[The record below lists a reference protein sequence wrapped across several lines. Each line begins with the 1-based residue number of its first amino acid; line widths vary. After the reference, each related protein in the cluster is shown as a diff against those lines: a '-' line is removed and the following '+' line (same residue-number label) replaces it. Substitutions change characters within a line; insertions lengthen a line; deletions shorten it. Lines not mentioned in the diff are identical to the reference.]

1 MSLDVN
7 TAKTKLISLLS
18 EKRLT
23 IFCGSGIS
31 TDPPSNLPDWDGL
44 LERFIVFCET
54 AIPSNIDPNWNSIIA
69 DAKRQYKKY
78 PTRVASILKDR
89 LTNYDKINSLNIMK
103 SFNKWLIKTLSSEPN
118 SNHKYLVSTDYS
130 HILTSNYDNLLEDA
144 ANLEGFSDLSMRNY
158 SFNDAG
164 KFASSIYDNK
174 PSIVHIH
181 GDVGNIVLED
191 FVFTQEDY
199 IKIKNK
205 YAGFTLALQSLFIH
219 NSILF
224 VGYGASDPHLE
235 DLIDEL
241 TEDIKWSNSINL
253 PRFFLIIKKDKNC
266 KLFEEYKKKH
276 TTELI
281 EVDAYT
287 DVTNLLRDLSIACP
301 RK

>member
-7 TAKTKLISLLS
+7 AAKVQLTNLLA

-31 TDPPSNLPDWDGL
+31 IDSPSNLPDWDGL
-44 LERFIVFCET
+44 LKMFIEFCET
-54 AIPSNIDPNWNSIIA
+54 AIPPSIDQNWNSIIS
-69 DAKRQYKKY
+69 DAKGQYKKY

-103 SFNKWLIKTLSSEPN
+103 SFNKWLIRILNSQPN
-118 SNHKYLVSTDYS
+118 NNHKYIVSTNYS

-144 ANLEGFSDLSMRNY
+144 ASLEGFSDLSMRNY

-205 YAGFTLALQSLFIH
+205 YSGFTLALQSLFIH

-253 PRFFLIIKKDKNC
+253 PRFF
-266 KLFEEYKKKH
+266 
-276 TTELI
+276 
-281 EVDAYT
+281 
-287 DVTNLLRDLSIACP
+287 
-301 RK
+301 